1 MTINPVDADARRYTR
16 QHDRILFAVVQQIQE
31 LNTRLQFVEN
41 VLDPQVEP
49 PTMGDFVAV
58 DASRTASANLS
69 DEIAGI
75 QSSLQSIVASLDAS
89 SRLEDD
95 AVEDP
100 TLDVVRPDRTPAG
113 STPTTGLEG
122 DPVVVDL
129 TAPRR
134 PRWRSEVTR
143 PAGWQPVQKR
153 KA

>member
-41 VLDPQVEP
+41 VLDPQVDP
-49 PTMGDFVAV
+49 PSMGDFVAV

-75 QSSLQSIVASLDAS
+75 ESSLQSIVASLDATT
-89 SRLEDD
+89 RLDD
-95 AVEDP
+95 
-100 TLDVVRPDRTPAG
+100 DVATA
-113 STPTTGLEG
+113 SAEHAPTTPRSGLEG

-129 TAPRR
+129 TANRR
-134 PRWRSEVTR
+134 PKWRSEMTR
-143 PAGWQPVQKR
+143 PAGWQPVHKR

>member
-1 MTINPVDADARRYTR
+1 MTINSVDADARQYTR

-41 VLDPQVEP
+41 VLDPQVDA

-69 DEIAGI
+69 EEISMI
-75 QSSLQSIVASLDAS
+75 ESSLQSIVAALDAP
-89 SRLEDD
+89 SRLEDASAD
-95 AVEDP
+95 APVESP
-100 TLDVVRPDRTPAG
+100 AARPVST
-113 STPTTGLEG
+113 STPTVGLEG

-129 TAPRR
+129 TASRR
-134 PRWRSEVTR
+134 PKWRSEVSR

>member
-75 QSSLQSIVASLDAS
+75 QSSLQSIVASLDAPT
-89 SRLEDD
+89 RLDEPSVDEP
-95 AVEDP
+95 ASVP
-100 TLDVVRPDRTPAG
+100 QRTAAG
-113 STPTTGLEG
+113 STPTSGLEG

-134 PRWRSEVTR
+134 PRWRSEMSR

>member
-75 QSSLQSIVASLDAS
+75 QSSLQSIVASLDAP
-89 SRLEDD
+89 SRLDEQSVDEP
-95 AVEDP
+95 AMAP
-100 TLDVVRPDRTPAG
+100 QRTAAG
-113 STPTTGLEG
+113 STPTSGLEG

-134 PRWRSEVTR
+134 PRWRSEVAR